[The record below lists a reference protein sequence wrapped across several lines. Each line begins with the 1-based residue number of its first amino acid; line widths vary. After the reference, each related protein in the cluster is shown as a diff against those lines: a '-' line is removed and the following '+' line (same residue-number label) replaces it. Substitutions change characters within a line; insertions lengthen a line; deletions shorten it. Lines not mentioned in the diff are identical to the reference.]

1 MQRVLLKDVAA
12 EVGVSVSC
20 VARALKGRAD
30 ISASTRSRIRAAAD
44 KLGYRPDP
52 MLSALSEYRKSKRPV
67 TFQGTLALLATQQD
81 EKSCLANPETRDL
94 LKGAR
99 ERAVSLGYFLDY
111 FNIGETERTF
121 QRAREILRVRGIRG
135 ALALSLPPAGL
146 DPGASSEPFICVGLF
161 SPSLPRGFPSVSS
174 HHVQSMQR
182 VLEEAG
188 KRNYRHPAL
197 VLQESTQARHVEWR
211 MAFAEYSQR
220 FPQSSL
226 YAYKGNHP
234 DALFL
239 QQWAEKKT
247 VDVLIC
253 CGCEK
258 EMIKAGAYG
267 RPDLQGVGVVCMDLP
282 NPDCGLSGIYQ
293 NRAQIGSL
301 AVEYLHGIL
310 QRGEAEKT
318 VAGSLLIPGAWI
330 EGTSLRK
337 KRGEEEPQSKF

>member
-20 VARALKGRAD
+20 VARALKGRSD

-52 MLSALSEYRKSKRPV
+52 MLSALSEYRKSKRPT

-94 LKGAR
+94 LKGVR
-99 ERAVSLGYFLDY
+99 ERAISLGYFLDY
-111 FNIGETERTF
+111 FNVGETGRTF
-121 QRAREILRVRGIRG
+121 QRVREILRVRGIQG
-135 ALALSLPPAGL
+135 ALSLSLPLADL
-146 DPGASSEPFICVGLF
+146 DPGTSSGPFTCVSLF
-161 SPSLPRGFPSVSS
+161 SPSLSRGFPSVSS

-197 VLQESTQARHVEWR
+197 VLQESTHACHDEWR
-211 MAFAEYSQR
+211 MAFAEYSR
-220 FPQSSL
+220 KFPQSSL
-226 YAYKGNHP
+226 YIYKGNHP
-234 DALFL
+234 TALFL
-239 QQWAEKKT
+239 RQWAEKKA

-253 CGCEK
+253 CGSEK
-258 EMIKAGAYG
+258 EMIEAGPSG
-267 RPDLQGVGVVCMDLP
+267 KPDLQGMGIICMDLL

-293 NRAQIGSL
+293 NRTQIGSL

-310 QRGEAEKT
+310 QRGEAERT
-318 VAGSLLIPGAWI
+318 VAGSLLIPGVWI
-330 EGTSLRK
+330 EGASLRK
-337 KRGEEEPQSKF
+337 KRGA